1 MKRVCDASE
10 LLGTDWAFPWTA
22 ENAEARW
29 VPASDPAT
37 DARRAPA
44 EGPETAVEPDPA
56 LCPGAGAC
64 AEAGSG
70 TAQGSGAGLVPDRGA
85 AAIAAGSPGPGRFQT
100 EPGPDR
106 LGRILSPLL
115 TRAARAL

>member
-1 MKRVCDASE
+1 MKRVRDASQ

-22 ENAEARW
+22 ENADARW

-37 DARRAPA
+37 EARRAPA

-56 LCPGAGAC
+56 LCPAAGAC

-70 TAQGSGAGLVPDRGA
+70 TAEGSRVGLVADRGVMA
-85 AAIAAGSPGPGRFQT
+85 TAAGSPGPSRCPA
-100 EPGPDR
+100 EPGPDT
-106 LGRILSPLL
+106 LGRMLSPC
-115 TRAARAL
+115 